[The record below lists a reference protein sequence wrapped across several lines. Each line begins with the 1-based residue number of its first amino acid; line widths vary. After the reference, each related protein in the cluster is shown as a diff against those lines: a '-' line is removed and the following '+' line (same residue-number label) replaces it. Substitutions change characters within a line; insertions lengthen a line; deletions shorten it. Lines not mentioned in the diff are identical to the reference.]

1 MKKPTDPLKKHREDV
16 MKSAGKNFQTAVGK
30 LVDQMESESES
41 VSQRAAKELI
51 DLFADAVLK
60 SDDREVVVRIEGM
73 PAIGMPEEP
82 TQHGIPH

>member
-73 PAIGMPEEP
+73 PEIGMPDGPEEA
-82 TQHGIPH
+82 GM

>member
-1 MKKPTDPLKKHREDV
+1 MSRKTDPLKKHREDV
-16 MKSAGKNFQTAVGK
+16 MKNAGRNFQSAVGK

-60 SDDREVVVRIEGM
+60 SDDREIVVRIEGM
-73 PAIGMPEEP
+73 PPIGMPEEP
-82 TQHGIPH
+82 K

>member
-1 MKKPTDPLKKHREDV
+1 MSRKTDPMKKHREDV
-16 MKSAGKNFQTAVGK
+16 MKNAGRNFQSAVGK

-60 SDDREVVVRIEGM
+60 SDDREIVVRIEGM
-73 PAIGMPEEP
+73 PPIGMPEEP
-82 TQHGIPH
+82 K